1 MALKCFSLLHLSLS
15 EIVESD
21 YAVFVS
27 SKHQLVVIGE
37 VGINGCCNFV
47 VGEDA
52 GLNLLAL
59 HVKHSKLVV
68 RAPSYQHGLRSPRH

>member
-1 MALKCFSLLHLSLS
+1 MALKCFRLLHLSLS
-15 EIVESD
+15 EIVESNHS
-21 YAVFVS
+21 VFVS
-27 SKHQLVVIGE
+27 SKHQLVVVGE
-37 VGINGCCNFV
+37 VGVNASCNFV

-68 RAPSYQHGLRSPRH
+68 CAPSN